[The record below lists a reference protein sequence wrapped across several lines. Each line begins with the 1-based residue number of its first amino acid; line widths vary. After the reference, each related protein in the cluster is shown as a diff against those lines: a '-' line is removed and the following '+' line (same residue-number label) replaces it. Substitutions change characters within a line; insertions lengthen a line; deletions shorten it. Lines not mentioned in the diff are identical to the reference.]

1 MQEIICYSDYLP
13 EGTEQTVSFIQLLL
27 DDNWAKGELLF
38 SETVYS
44 EIGGKNTRL
53 TAGQN
58 YEFLLRAVQKYPL
71 KVIGRK
77 NACSEVYEEKGSSEW
92 EEFRTDC
99 YVTGR
104 YIQELQDSGNFNLVL
119 ETLLSS
125 ASGMP
130 DPDAAVAWLEKMLAH
145 SPEYCA
151 IDADTCPILIYKG
164 SPVCYNLL
172 NVFAEELAQAL
183 TACRQKVMIFDP
195 KQQEQRTLAE
205 YAGRRFKAVIGIQ
218 TYGFHVV
225 TEHNVNFHD
234 LFSGPKFSMILDHP
248 GYLPPL
254 ASSVP
259 RDFYLLIHDRNYMN
273 FVKKYYKNVAGA
285 FRFAPA
291 GMLPEK
297 EDVTKLYDISFIG
310 SYHNYRDCFYRIK
323 SFSSELRPLA
333 LRYLAKL
340 KEDPD
345 LPAEKALE
353 EILGGSIQEKDI
365 DFPDLFFRLKDV
377 NICALCYYKE
387 KVITTLLKAG
397 FEVHVYGASWDTAP
411 FSNHPRLFRH
421 PQVTPQESLLV
432 MQQSRISLNI
442 MTGHKDGFT
451 ERIANALLCKS
462 VVLSDRTTALEENF
476 LNGEELILFELK
488 ETDALPA
495 IVDNLLKDPER
506 LQSIAE
512 KGYLKAREE
521 HLWLNRARQLLSIL
535 SGDII

>member
-13 EGTEQTVSFIQLLL
+13 EGTERTVSFMQLLL

-38 SETVYS
+38 SEAVYS

-53 TAGQN
+53 TAKQN

-71 KVIGRK
+71 KVTGRK
-77 NACSEVYEEKGSSEW
+77 TAYSEISEENKSSEW
-92 EEFRTDC
+92 EGFRTDC
-99 YVTGR
+99 YVAGR
-104 YIQELQDSGNFNLVL
+104 YSQELQDSGNFTLVL
-119 ETLLSS
+119 ESLLSS
-125 ASGMP
+125 ASDMP
-130 DPDAAVAWLEKMLAH
+130 DPDAAVEWLEKMLAH

-164 SPVCYNLL
+164 SPVCYNIL

-183 TACRQKVMIFDP
+183 TACHQKVMIFDP
-195 KQQEQRTLAE
+195 KQQEQRILTE
-205 YAGRRFKAVIGIQ
+205 YAGQRFKAIIGIQ
-218 TYGFHVV
+218 TYGFHVA
-225 TEHNVNFHD
+225 TDHNVNFHD

-259 RDFYLLIHDRNYMN
+259 HDFYLLIHDRNYMN
-273 FVKKYYKNVAGA
+273 FVKKYYKNIAGV

-297 EDVTKLYDISFIG
+297 EDVAKIYDISFIG

-340 KEDPD
+340 KDEPD

-353 EILGGSIQEKDI
+353 EILSRSSLEKDI
-365 DFPDLFFRLKDV
+365 ELPELFLQLKDV
-377 NICALCYYKE
+377 NVCVLCYYKE

-397 FEVHVYGASWDTAP
+397 LEIHVYGASWDTAP
-411 FSNHPRLFRH
+411 FSDHPCLFRH
-421 PQVTPQESLLV
+421 PQVTPEESLLV

-451 ERIANALLCKS
+451 ERIANAMLCKS
-462 VVLSDRTTALEENF
+462 AVLSDRTTALEENF
-476 LNGEELILFELK
+476 QNGEEVILFNLK
-488 ETDALPA
+488 ETNELPT
-495 IVDNLLKDPER
+495 IVYSLLKDPKR
-506 LQSIAE
+506 LQLIAE

-521 HLWLNRARQLLSIL
+521 HLWQNRARQLLHIL
-535 SGDII
+535 SEDII